1 MPQDQPTTVHVLRCE
16 TNKLRFPYGGY
27 PMEVTERTRARLET
41 LLQSCS
47 VDINAITSTDQCLM
61 AIDHG
66 RAAMASQSTS
76 DPETAVEKIRVL
88 PLLLADVG
96 LAAAK
101 SWDDRDGRFASRS
114 LQYAAD
120 GGALNASHISHIA
133 PLTKPAGC

>member
-1 MPQDQPTTVHVLRCE
+1 MPQDQPTTVHVLHCE

-41 LLQSCS
+41 LLQSCN
-47 VDINAITSTDQCLM
+47 VDIDAITSTDQCLM

-66 RAAMASQSTS
+66 RAAMASKSTS
-76 DPETAVEKIRVL
+76 DPEAVVEKLRVL

-101 SWDDRDGRFASRS
+101 TWDDREGRLASRS
-114 LQYAAD
+114 FQHAAD
-120 GGALNASHISHIA
+120 GGTLNASHISHIE
-133 PLTKPAGC
+133 PL